1 MWWEQPGKE
10 GIACCCKIY
19 VVVHP
24 EYLHF
29 RSRAKEESKAFK
41 GITCQIVWLHVEARN
56 TSYNGMTVL
65 LWIIISSSQDMDN
78 QTECDKHYT
87 TLTANP
93 PQTPL
98 PFSNLDLITQ
108 THLLPFS
115 SIYSS
120 ASLRLQKKKINFI
133 WAPQRCRY
141 SLSIANCKIKAEVS
155 SMQCMITCS
164 CGIPALNH
172 LSFSVIQVFQTKQ
185 VTSKYFLTY
194 MDLLFLVGFFFF
206 FLYPSSIYAF
216 LL

>member
-1 MWWEQPGKE
+1 
-10 GIACCCKIY
+10 
-19 VVVHP
+19 
-24 EYLHF
+24 
-29 RSRAKEESKAFK
+29 
-41 GITCQIVWLHVEARN
+41 
-56 TSYNGMTVL
+56 MTVL

-194 MDLLFLVGFFFF
+194 MDLLFLVGFSF
-206 FLYPSSIYAF
+206 FLSVPLFHLCISPLVPITSCNNIYLFTMLCISRALKRGLSRLSWF
-216 LL
+216 KPRP